1 MSEHCELCEGAR
13 LTTWYHEDEVCWVA
27 DCEICAVPMVVW
39 RRHGTDP
46 TDEER
51 RHMSDALAGVAD
63 RVLGAR
69 NWSFDGVMRQI
80 PDHFHVHARDRL
92 WWQRRMMGIVR
103 RISFRDRSDAGRQ
116 LAQRLEELD
125 LDDPVIE
132 GMARGGIPVGF
143 EIAAKLGSP
152 LDVIVVRKLGHPAQ
166 PELGMGAL
174 AEGGV
179 RVVNEELVARL
190 EVSDELIDRVAT
202 AEEAELERRLAV
214 YRGRRPP
221 VEISNR
227 TVVLVDDGLAT
238 GFTALAAL
246 RSLRE
251 RGARRCV
258 LAVPV
263 APPGAVA
270 KLENEADQIV
280 CLAVTER
287 FFGISEWY
295 SDFRQV
301 SDEEV
306 VALLEESRPTGTTS

>member
-1 MSEHCELCEGAR
+1 MSKRCELCEAAK
-13 LTTWYHEDEVCWVA
+13 LTTWYHDDDVCWVA
-27 DCEICAVPMVVW
+27 ECEICAVPMVVW

-46 TDEER
+46 PETER
-51 RHMSDALAGVAD
+51 QHMSEALATVAD

-80 PDHFHVHARDRL
+80 PDHFHVHARDRF

-103 RISFRDRSDAGRQ
+103 KMSFRDRTDAGRQ
-116 LAQRLEELD
+116 LAERLEGLGVE
-125 LDDPVIE
+125 DPVVE
-132 GMARGGIPVGF
+132 GMARGGVPVGF
-143 EIAAKLGSP
+143 EIALKLGAP
-152 LDVIVVRKLGHPAQ
+152 LDVVVVRKLGHPAQ

-174 AEGGV
+174 SEGGV
-179 RVVNEELVARL
+179 RVVNDELVARL
-190 EVSDELIDRVAT
+190 GVPDDLIDRVASQ
-202 AEEAELERRLAV
+202 EQAELERRLAV
-214 YRGRRPP
+214 YRGARPP
-221 VEISNR
+221 VEIEDR

-270 KLENEADQIV
+270 KMESVADQVV

-301 SDEEV
+301 SDDEV
-306 VALLEESRPTGTTS
+306 VALLERSRASGTPS